1 MYEDLSTKP
10 GCPVCRNQGFF
21 SISPCVVTEHMKA
34 EESKESRK
42 QGFSYSLHQCK
53 GSISSLNLPT
63 GFAASFKDF
72 TASNMFLSLDGGFEI
87 RERFGSCFLVSLQ
100 LVPFP
105 FYLFKL
111 HSTTTSILHFHA
123 EDGEPCFR
131 ASCYSS
137 AGCFSWVSWHKSFG
151 AVIKVLY
158 LASHTFQKVNK
169 SHCSCCE
176 VAVWM

>member
-1 MYEDLSTKP
+1 
-10 GCPVCRNQGFF
+10 
-21 SISPCVVTEHMKA
+21 
-34 EESKESRK
+34 
-42 QGFSYSLHQCK
+42 
-53 GSISSLNLPT
+53 
-63 GFAASFKDF
+63 
-72 TASNMFLSLDGGFEI
+72 MFLSLDGGFEI
-87 RERFGSCFLVSLQ
+87 RERFSSCFLVSLQ

-111 HSTTTSILHFHA
+111 HSTTTSIPHFHA

-131 ASCYSS
+131 ATCYSS

-176 VAVWM
+176 AAVCQFSNHLQSFRRGVTLRKHTKILVWSEKSPCSRERVSETSCKSAYKKRNVTHW

>member
-1 MYEDLSTKP
+1 
-10 GCPVCRNQGFF
+10 
-21 SISPCVVTEHMKA
+21 
-34 EESKESRK
+34 
-42 QGFSYSLHQCK
+42 
-53 GSISSLNLPT
+53 
-63 GFAASFKDF
+63 
-72 TASNMFLSLDGGFEI
+72 MFLSLDGGFEI

-111 HSTTTSILHFHA
+111 HSTTTSIPHFHA

-131 ASCYSS
+131 ATCYSS

-176 VAVWM
+176 AAVCQFSNHLQSFRRGVMLRKHTKILVWSEKSPCSRERVSETSCKSVYKKRNVTHW